1 MSWDDPDLETT
12 GGASRSAIRVDFWER
27 QIDRALKL
35 IDTVAGANELLSFY
49 VHLLR
54 AQEGIY
60 KHFQNREW
68 VPSGDLAGD
77 VTFIRPAFP
86 EILEAVH
93 QAGPPPLV
101 EQARALQSMDANHL
115 DHMLLTYWHEPSDTE
130 FFAKAFL
137 QPYGQYIAQLMT
149 QTEAVSERRCPHC
162 FGKPQL
168 SILQNKEP
176 GAESGNRDLMCAKCL
191 SVWPFR
197 RAVCAHCG
205 EEDPAKLAFFQ
216 AVTHE
221 HVRVEACDTCK
232 HYLKGVDLTRMGHA
246 QPLVDEVAAAPL
258 DLWATEHGY
267 TKIELN
273 LVGL

>member
-1 MSWDDPDLETT
+1 MSIDFWQRQIGRATELIRAS
-12 GGASRSAIRVDFWER
+12 GGAE
-27 QIDRALKL
+27 
-35 IDTVAGANELLSFY
+35 ELLRFY
-49 VHLLR
+49 RQLLR
-54 AQEGIY
+54 AQAQVY
-60 KHFQNREW
+60 QYCASHHRSF
-68 VPSGDLAGD
+68 SGELEQDLA
-77 VTFIRPAFP
+77 ILHPAFAS
-86 EILEAVH
+86 ILDAAEEA
-93 QAGPPPLV
+93 GSKPLV
-101 EQARALQSMDANHL
+101 EQARSLKSATSEDL
-115 DHMLLTYWHEPSDTE
+115 DRMLLTYWHEPSDTE

-137 QPYGQYIAQLMT
+137 QPYGQYLASAAIESIDRNVQ
-149 QTEAVSERRCPHC
+149 VSERRCPFC
-162 FGKPQL
+162 GGKPQL

-197 RAVCAHCG
+197 RAVCANCG
-205 EEDPAKLAFFQ
+205 EEQPSKLAYFQ
-216 AVTHE
+216 SSTHD

-232 HYLKGVDLTRMGHA
+232 HYLKGVDLTRFGNA

>member
-1 MSWDDPDLETT
+1 M
-12 GGASRSAIRVDFWER
+12 DFWQK
-27 QIDRALKL
+27 QILRASELAN
-35 IDTVAGANELLSFY
+35 TTAGANELLTFY

-54 AQEGIY
+54 AQGRVYEY
-60 KHFQNREW
+60 FARREW
-68 VPSGDLAGD
+68 VPAGELENDLS
-77 VTFIRPAFP
+77 VIRPAFA
-86 EILEAVH
+86 EILAVVE
-93 QAGPPPLV
+93 QSGPAPLV
-101 EQARALQSMDANHL
+101 EHGRALQGTDVK
-115 DHMLLTYWHEPSDTE
+115 DIDDMLLAYWHEPSDTE

-137 QPYGQYIAQLMT
+137 QPYGQYLAIQGSSPRQRNV
-149 QTEAVSERRCPHC
+149 QTAETRCPHC
-162 FGKPQL
+162 GGKPQL
-168 SILQNKEP
+168 SVLQNKEA

-205 EEDPAKLAFFQ
+205 EEQPAKLAYFQ
-216 AVTHE
+216 SPAHE

-232 HYLKGVDLTRMGHA
+232 YYLKGVDLTRMGHA

-258 DLWATEHGY
+258 DVWATEHGY